1 MTDKVL
7 IDRSVLEQEPV
18 AFMYEY
24 AEGWTT
30 QLRFDGSK
38 PLQVIPLYTR
48 PQPKR
53 QPLTDAQINAFFEG
67 MESSNGF
74 WLSFARA
81 IERAHGIVGE

>member
-1 MTDKVL
+1 MTDKML

-38 PLQVIPLYTR
+38 PLQVIPLYTH
-48 PQPKR
+48 PQPR
-53 QPLTDAQINAFFEG
+53 REPLTDEQLDALRIEGRQHWLGKRQI
-67 MESSNGF
+67 
-74 WLSFARA
+74 ARA
-81 IERAHGIVGE
+81 IEAAHGIVGE

>member
-1 MTDKVL
+1 MTDKML

-38 PLQVIPLYTR
+38 PLQVIPLYTH
-48 PQPKR
+48 PPAQR
-53 QPLTDAQINAFFEG
+53 QPLTDEEIRDVAFDVDTAYGSVIE
-67 MESSNGF
+67 
-74 WLSFARA
+74 FARA